1 MRLVIKKLKIA
12 DRNKILLDIP
22 ELMVNFSSLA
32 LMGPSG
38 SGKSTLI
45 KAIVKDNDID
55 LNQTGKIQLYGK
67 SPQLRLG
74 KEISSI

>member
-1 MRLVIKKLKIA
+1 MIVWKEKIMRLVIKKLKIA

-38 SGKSTLI
+38 S
-45 KAIVKDNDID
+45 
-55 LNQTGKIQLYGK
+55 
-67 SPQLRLG
+67 
-74 KEISSI
+74 EIGRAHV